1 MELGI
6 GQVIHV
12 GIALFTIIIGLVSVV
27 YPKAAARFT
36 GFGDNV
42 SPRGI
47 SEVRSVIGGAFVG
60 LGLAPFLLGNAQIAF
75 QVMGITY
82 LAIGIVRTISILALD
97 KDTSSSSLIS
107 VGSEYLFAALLL
119 LIQTPAA

>member
-1 MELGI
+1 MNL
-6 GQVIHV
+6 GQVIQL
-12 GIALFTIIIGLVSVV
+12 GIALFTIVIGLVSVV

-36 GFGDNV
+36 GFGDSV

-60 LGLAPFLLGNAQIAF
+60 LGLAPFLSGNAQIAF

-82 LAIGIVRTISILALD
+82 LAIGIVRTISIVVLD
-97 KDTSSSSLIS
+97 KDASSSSLIS

-119 LIQTPAA
+119 LIQTPTA